1 VAVAGS
7 RAGLELYGQPVGLGI
22 GGPDVSAVGVNSDW
36 TGNRR
41 VALLD
46 AFAWRRAVLRRDR
59 FRDDIPY
66 VQTEHSVLKGHADLV
81 EQLVWHPH
89 QKDIVATV
97 SSDKTVRVW
106 DARST
111 QWDVVLLIVVIFM
124 VLGLQLSCAGA
135 KAASTITT
143 NNRNINVAWSRDGEH
158 VAVGSKV
165 CCQYLL
171 SLTL

>member
-1 VAVAGS
+1 
-7 RAGLELYGQPVGLGI
+7 
-22 GGPDVSAVGVNSDW
+22 
-36 TGNRR
+36 
-41 VALLD
+41 
-46 AFAWRRAVLRRDR
+46 
-59 FRDDIPY
+59 
-66 VQTEHSVLKGHADLV
+66 VLKGHADLV